1 MRFYSRW
8 FFVLWLIL
16 LIDFLFY
23 CCIKRNKICR
33 AASFYAKC
41 SRIRNC
47 IAEFFLIRH
56 FSTDSE
62 PVTVQCPGAP
72 AQWGLQTENHWLMFC
87 DHQRDRE
94 QSPALPVR
102 VPALHKSILTPEL
115 GWSGRQGGNYQ
126 DYIKVNTN
134 PGLVGDILS
143 SCQYN
148 QWRICVNGRGN
159 VGKYPTYPDK
169 CMQCCDHGASTLRW
183 WCELRVTCEQ
193 QQWEYLGV
201 ARSRKLAQR
210 EARQPGQQVN
220 INKYYEPGLQPH
232 PSRALDIQSAYSDSS
247 LFYHLCDKM

>member
-94 QSPALPVR
+94 QSPALPAR

-169 CMQCCDHGASTLRW
+169 CMQCCDHGPRHWDDDVSSESLASSNNEWR
-183 WCELRVTCEQ
+183 
-193 QQWEYLGV
+193 GV

-210 EARQPGQQVN
+210 EARQPDQQVN

-232 PSRALDIQSAYSDSS
+232 PSRALDIQFAYSDSS

>member
-1 MRFYSRW
+1 MVNIVNRL
-8 FFVLWLIL
+8 FVLLLHKTKQNLSCSQFLCKVFENSELHCWVFPNPSFFHRLRARHSSMSRSSGRVRSANRESLINVLWSSEGQGTVSL
-16 LIDFLFY
+16 L
-23 CCIKRNKICR
+23 
-33 AASFYAKC
+33 
-41 SRIRNC
+41 
-47 IAEFFLIRH
+47 
-56 FSTDSE
+56 
-62 PVTVQCPGAP
+62 
-72 AQWGLQTENHWLMFC
+72 
-87 DHQRDRE
+87 
-94 QSPALPVR
+94 
-102 VPALHKSILTPEL
+102 PALHKSILTPEL

-169 CMQCCDHGASTLRW
+169 CIQCSDHGASTLRW
-183 WCELRVTCEQ
+183 WCELWVTCEQ

-232 PSRALDIQSAYSDSS
+232 PGRALDIQSAYSDGS